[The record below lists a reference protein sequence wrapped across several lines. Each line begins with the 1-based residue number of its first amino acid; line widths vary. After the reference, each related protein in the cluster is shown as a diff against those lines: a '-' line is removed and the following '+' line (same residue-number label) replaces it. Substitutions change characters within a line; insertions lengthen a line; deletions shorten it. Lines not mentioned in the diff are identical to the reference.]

1 MNIRDPDFGSII
13 LKERD
18 LKSEHV
24 LATQILEGDD
34 EAKCIQYIKLNRM
47 QFDNLLKVVEFDIKN
62 HDAYWGA
69 ANCARNRLI
78 LTLR

>member
-1 MNIRDPDFGSII
+1 MNIRDTDFGSMI

-34 EAKCIQYIKLNRM
+34 EAKCIQYIRMNRM
-47 QFDNLLKVVEFDIKN
+47 QFDNLLKLVDLDIKEK
-62 HDAYWGA
+62 DTYCRA
-69 ANCARNRLI
+69 AIGTRS
-78 LTLR
+78 